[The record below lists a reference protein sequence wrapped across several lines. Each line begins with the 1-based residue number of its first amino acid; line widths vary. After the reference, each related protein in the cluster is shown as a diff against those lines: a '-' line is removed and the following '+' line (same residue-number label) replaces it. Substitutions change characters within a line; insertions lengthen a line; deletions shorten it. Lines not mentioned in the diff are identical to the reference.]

1 MAKTPPEGVL
11 PIHSEDE
18 VKKCLQTWLVNH
30 GWSVEVA
37 WARSRGVDIAAK
49 KENEHWLIE
58 VKGEGSLNAMRVN
71 YFLSMIGE
79 LLQRMDDPQAKY
91 SIAVPDLKQ
100 FRNLWSRLPALAKQ
114 RTTISALF
122 VNRGGAVDEV
132 Q

>member
-1 MAKTPPEGVL
+1 
-11 PIHSEDE
+11 
-18 VKKCLQTWLVNH
+18 
-30 GWSVEVA
+30 
-37 WARSRGVDIAAK
+37 
-49 KENEHWLIE
+49 
-58 VKGEGSLNAMRVN
+58 
-71 YFLSMIGE
+71 
-79 LLQRMDDPQAKY
+79 MDDPQAKY